1 MVEGASMT
9 HEQFD
14 MLEML
19 SLASKKGADRER
31 EACALLVEKL
41 AAEGV
46 SWADIITAIRDRGD
60 EQ

>member
-1 MVEGASMT
+1 MT